1 MAYND
6 LLPLSQLPPNYAQSL
21 IDLTK
26 EGSLER
32 KEVLDLIR
40 RSREAEGG
48 RIGFGLGSFYVPDTY
63 ENRFLSA
70 KDIPYDQP
78 GIVSAFY
85 NITPENVLE
94 RNLFKG
100 LSESAIRN
108 IYSDKNILGDN
119 PQQAAALRE
128 YIEDPGTIPSA
139 LDPKFAAD
147 AYDWVVREEARKQQT
162 KYPSGIELVGGP
174 LLTIGS
180 AFLPGGKYLAPIV
193 GGTTGYLTG
202 GPEGAVTGF
211 ISGLGAASTAHSVQE
226 AGREAGREAA
236 REAGREALGSSANTL
251 LAGWG
256 PAGPYGPA
264 FGAVAPA
271 VAPAVGG
278 LKAGLANIGRGI
290 GALTSRAVEAV
301 AENPIAAIS
310 SGLKSLVVP
319 STTGV
324 YSGLGPIANK
334 LATVANVLGSP
345 GGQFLTS
352 VGTSLATPLPKYE
365 GIILGEDAPPIIP
378 PAPTSE
384 GIASLATQAPEYVDP
399 TPYLGRAPL
408 SPAFMNQFERA
419 ALGFNPPGFGV
430 GTLNPS
436 YMNQFERNQLGPT

>member
-1 MAYND
+1 MAITSE
-6 LLPLSQLPPNYAQSL
+6 LLPLSQLPPNYGQSL

-26 EGSLER
+26 EGSSER
-32 KEVLDLIR
+32 KEVLDLLR

-48 RIGFGLGSFYVPDTY
+48 RISFGLGSFYVPDTY

-100 LSESAIRN
+100 LSESAIGN
-108 IYSDKNILGDN
+108 IYSDKNILGSN
-119 PQQAAALRE
+119 PQQAVALQE
-128 YIEDPGTIPSA
+128 YIEDPGTVPSA

-162 KYPSGIELVGGP
+162 KYPSGIELAGGP

-180 AFLPGGKYLAPIV
+180 SFLPGGKYLAPVV

-202 GPEGAVTGF
+202 GPEGGVTGF
-211 ISGLGAASTAHSVQE
+211 LGGLGAASAAHSV
-226 AGREAGREAA
+226 REAA
-236 REAGREALGSSANTL
+236 PAIPGQDKTVWEGVKQVAKDITEGLTGGDPLGAIATGIGKIVVPST
-251 LAGWG
+251 
-256 PAGPYGPA
+256 AGPYGSSSLGTA
-264 FGAVAPA
+264 AN
-271 VAPAVGG
+271 
-278 LKAGLANIGRGI
+278 LA
-290 GALTSRAVEAV
+290 
-301 AENPIAAIS
+301 
-310 SGLKSLVVP
+310 
-319 STTGV
+319 
-324 YSGLGPIANK
+324 
-334 LATVANVLGSP
+334 GSP
-345 GGQFLTS
+345 GGQLLIGAAAP
-352 VGTSLATPLPKYE
+352 VPEYE

-378 PAPTSE
+378 SE
-384 GIASLATQAPEYVDP
+384 GIASLATQVPGYVDP

-419 ALGFNPPGFGV
+419 ALGSNPPGFGV

-436 YMNQFERNQLGPT
+436 YMNQFERNQLGST